1 MRFISNLVRR
11 TDYISR
17 LLHDVDEQ
25 PRSASAAPTMGAGD
39 EMHRSVSAIDLVSPH
54 ALNPLV
60 RPPARDPPATR
71 RRRRFPPNTFR
82 LATSSSLIS
91 TADHP
96 HLFPDRH
103 ARARKGTAVATST
116 ANTASSTGA
125 SSSPGTTADKGE
137 WRNPRRTTEA
147 TTSEARRPVTSTPST
162 EAPEPWGSQGARD
175 PLVPRALTR
184 IRVPTTQIRWRLRF
198 PTSACPRAG
207 LAGTVLCGAPRRR

>member
-96 HLFPDRH
+96 HLFPNRH

-125 SSSPGTTADKGE
+125 SSSPGTTADNEE

-147 TTSEARRPVTSTPST
+147 TTSEARRPATSTPST

>member
-96 HLFPDRH
+96 HLFPNRH

-125 SSSPGTTADKGE
+125 SSSPGMTADNEE

-147 TTSEARRPVTSTPST
+147 TTSEARRPATSTPST